1 MPTRVHAFVACA
13 PGKASPKAGRRRVI
27 GRTFG
32 LSDKEE
38 GGRIAEALFE
48 ASARGTQTEATGHA
62 EETTGPEAGRS
73 QAPGAILCM
82 SRERD

>member
-48 ASARGTQTEATGHA
+48 ATQTEATGHA

-73 QAPGAILCM
+73 QASGAILCM
-82 SRERD
+82 SRKRD